1 MSQIDSGSARIR
13 TLEPMA
19 NVYTVLALITVLVL
33 AVAVGFVWW
42 QNVLL
47 TGDSNPFLML
57 GQIRLPFTLV

>member
-13 TLEPMA
+13 ISEPMA

-33 AVAVGFVWW
+33 TVAVGFVWW

-57 GQIRLPFTLV
+57 GQISLPFTLV